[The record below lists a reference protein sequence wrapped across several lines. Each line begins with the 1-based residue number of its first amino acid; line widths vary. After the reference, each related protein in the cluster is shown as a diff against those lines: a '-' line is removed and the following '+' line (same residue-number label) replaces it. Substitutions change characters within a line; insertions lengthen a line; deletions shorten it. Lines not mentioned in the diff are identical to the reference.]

1 MGQSIGGQSIG
12 IVFVGGGLG
21 AMAREL
27 FMLMLGRYSAAFPVD
42 IFAANILASFLLG
55 LVFSLHQTHRASDNT
70 NLLAST
76 GFCGGMSTF
85 SSFVFGA
92 YSEMTTAGHLLLSI
106 VYIVASLVVGY
117 GAAWLGLRA
126 TLQLRRA

>member
-1 MGQSIGGQSIG
+1 MGLPTI

-21 AMAREL
+21 AMVREVS
-27 FMLMLGRYSAAFPVD
+27 MLMLGRYSTAFPVD
-42 IFAANILASFLLG
+42 IFVANIVASFLLG
-55 LVFSLHQTHRASDNT
+55 LVFSLHQTHRASDNV
-70 NLLAST
+70 NLLVST

-92 YSEMTTAGHLLLSI
+92 YSEMTTAGHLILSLL
-106 VYIVASLVVGY
+106 YIIASLVIGY

-126 TLQLRRA
+126 AARLRRA

>member
-1 MGQSIGGQSIG
+1 MGQPTV

-21 AMAREL
+21 AIVREI
-27 FMLMLGRYSAAFPVD
+27 FMLMLGRYSSAFPVD
-42 IFAANILASFLLG
+42 IFAANIIASFLLG

-70 NLLAST
+70 NLLIST

-85 SSFVFGA
+85 SSFIFGA
-92 YSEMTTAGHLLLSI
+92 YSEMTTAGHLILSLL
-106 VYIVASLVVGY
+106 YIIASLVVGY

-126 TLQLRRA
+126 GAQLRRA